1 MPKAFTF
8 VDADVQLWLP
18 LTLTARDR
26 GMLHANNW
34 ADLGRLKP
42 GAIVAQAQA
51 QIDAA
56 NVASLASHPESGS
69 ERFTVHAKAGHT
81 GNKWVTFGG

>member
-1 MPKAFTF
+1 M
-8 VDADVQLWLP
+8 
-18 LTLTARDR
+18 
-26 GMLHANNW
+26 
-34 ADLGRLKP
+34 GRLKP

-69 ERFTVHAKAGHT
+69 ERFIVHAKAGHT